1 VWGSER
7 FVEVDENPLRVVR
20 AGTGTP
26 LLLINGIGASA
37 EMWAPLVSRLD
48 GHALVALDLP
58 GTGSSPHSPRPL
70 RIRGLARL
78 VAHVLD
84 ALGYDTIDVLGYSFG
99 GIVAQELALR
109 TPRRVERLVLCATSP
124 GLGSVP
130 PSPVAAMLVL
140 SPARYFSRSAAERI
154 LPVIAGGRTRR
165 DGRAL
170 EAGLAERLIN
180 PPSTRGYFDQLYA
193 VTGWSSLS
201 WLRQLDHETLIVHGD
216 DDPLVPIAN
225 ARRMA
230 AMMPRA
236 SLTVVRG
243 GGHLFLLDEPES
255 VVGELGRFLARNPS

>member
-1 VWGSER
+1 VWGSEQV
-7 FVEVDENPLRVVR
+7 VEVDEHPLRVARV
-20 AGTGTP
+20 GTGTP

-37 EMWAPLVSRLD
+37 EMWAPLISRLD
-48 GHALVALDLP
+48 GHELVAVDLP

-78 VAHVLD
+78 VEHVLD
-84 ALGYDTIDVLGYSFG
+84 ALGYDTIDVLGYSLG
-99 GIVAQELALR
+99 GIVVQELA
-109 TPRRVERLVLCATSP
+109 RRAPGRLERLVLCATSP
-124 GLGSVP
+124 GLGGVP
-130 PSPVAAMLVL
+130 PSPLAALLML
-140 SPARYFSRSAAERI
+140 SPARYYSRSAAERI

-165 DGRAL
+165 DHRAL
-170 EAGLAERLIN
+170 EDGLAQRLVN

-201 WLRQLDHETLIVHGD
+201 WLRQLKHETLILHGD

-230 AMMPRA
+230 AMIPRA

-255 VVGELGRFLARNPS
+255 VVGDLARFLARISS